1 MEGNG
6 ERKIFTMGRIIG
18 GVITSLASLAT
29 VVGVVASDDVT
40 SFFRTNNGNPAATYI
55 HQELAQANGTVDET
69 FTEEN
74 NLHIT
79 PAEADTNE
87 EETSEIL
94 AMIVPALQSPNP
106 TPEPIAT
113 IEPEPELELE
123 LITVEEAER
132 IFQRSRHW
140 NLNYRRIVHLPNFDT
155 VMDGEPFYVFGIGA
169 YGDFYHSFHVYVN
182 AVTGF
187 IEMLEACDFIPIYP
201 DSDNIPDLGAILNF
215 SSDRVLTARVRN
227 GVVIHDY
234 TRVGV
239 ITGAGVTGVLQ
250 EWGARLEG
258 QGYTIVESR
267 RTGNGYVISLAKGEL
282 IARAEHDNGH
292 SILTV
297 EFTQIQS

>member
-1 MEGNG
+1 MDGNG
-6 ERKIFTMGRIIG
+6 ERKLFTMGRVIG

-40 SFFRTNNGNPAATYI
+40 SFFRTNNGNPTATYI
-55 HQELAQANGTVDET
+55 HQELAQANATVDET
-69 FTEEN
+69 LVEEN
-74 NLHIT
+74 DFQIIS
-79 PAEADTNE
+79 AEADLNV

-94 AMIVPALQSPNP
+94 AMIVPAPQPPNP
-106 TPEPIAT
+106 TPDSTAT
-113 IEPEPELELE
+113 IEPEQE

-132 IFQRSRHW
+132 LFRQSRHH
-140 NLNYRRIVHLPNFDT
+140 NPNYRRIVHLPNFGT
-155 VMDGEPFYVFGIGA
+155 VLDGEPFYVFGIGV
-169 YGDFYHSFHVYVN
+169 YGDFYHSFHAYVN
-182 AVTGF
+182 ALTGF

-201 DSDNIPDLGAILNF
+201 DSDSIPDLGAILNF
-215 SSDRVLTARVRN
+215 SSDSVLTARVRN

-239 ITGAGVTGVLQ
+239 IGGAGVTGVLQ

-267 RTGNGYVISLAKGEL
+267 RTGNGYIISLTKGEL
-282 IARAEHDNGH
+282 IAKAEHDGGH

-297 EFTQIQS
+297 EFTLTQS